1 MSRSVP
7 VSAAFPRG
15 GILVDCWGADPRWTS
30 LVPGHFLSPS
40 SFEAQ
45 AAAQDGRQIDRQALQ
60 AILLEQ
66 NRAFAAAPRALQQ
79 ADRMA
84 DPRALAVIGGQQAG
98 LFTGP
103 LYTVHKALTV
113 LALAAELEARLARP
127 VIPVFWI
134 ASEDS
139 DAAEIDHATVLDQ
152 AGGLRVIAAPPPGA
166 GTAGADRLPVSL
178 LRFGPGIG
186 DTVQALASLLPDAGF
201 SQEVMDAVRSAYA
214 PGRSFP
220 QAFGRLMA
228 WLFSARGL
236 VLVDPSDPRLKA
248 LALPLFRREIRERSP
263 VSVAVREQSGRLAA
277 AGYEAQVELRDGM
290 LTLFRQDPGREAI
303 AVEPGGFLLRASGRT
318 LSEQEL
324 VAELES
330 EPGRFTPNAALR
342 PLFQDS
348 VFPTLAVVLGP
359 AELAYFSQLTLAY
372 GRMGVPMP
380 VLFPR
385 ATVTLLEQRAS
396 RTMDKL
402 GITLGDVLSRGT
414 GIVDDI
420 VRREVPADLRS
431 GIEEGRARVASVWEG
446 LSGRIARLDPTLAP
460 TAQIAAAASMKQF
473 DFIEKK
479 IAQAAKKRDEV
490 LRGQVGRLTD
500 AVLPRGGLQ
509 ERTLNVVPFLAR
521 HGMGLLEQVAR
532 DVDVFQ
538 PLHHCVEVGP

>member
-7 VSAAFPRG
+7 VAAAFPRG
-15 GILVDCWGADPRWTS
+15 GILVDCWEADPRWTS

-45 AAAQDGRQIDRQALQ
+45 AAAQDGRPLDRKGLQ

-79 ADRMA
+79 ADRVA

-98 LFTGP
+98 LFSGP
-103 LYTVHKALTV
+103 LYTVHKALTI
-113 LALAAELEARLARP
+113 LALAADLEARLARP

-152 AGGLRVIAAPPPGA
+152 AGGLRNIVAPPPAA
-166 GTAGADRLPVSL
+166 GTGGADRLPVSL
-178 LRFGPGIG
+178 LRFGPDIG
-186 DTVQALASLLPDAGF
+186 EAVQALASLLPGSGF
-201 SQEVMDAVRSAYA
+201 SQDVMDAVRSAYA

-248 LALPLFRREIRERSP
+248 LALPLFRREIRQRSP
-263 VSVAVREQSGRLAA
+263 VSEAVREQSRRLAA
-277 AGYEAQVELRDGM
+277 AGYEAQIELRDGM
-290 LTLFRQDPGREAI
+290 LTLFRQDPGRESI
-303 AVEPGGFLLRASGRT
+303 AVGPGGFQLRASGRT

-330 EPGRFTPNAALR
+330 DPGRFTPNAALR

-348 VFPTLAVVLGP
+348 VFPTLAAVLGP

-372 GRMGVPMP
+372 RRMGVPMP

-385 ATVTLLEQRAS
+385 ATVTLLEQRVA

-402 GITLGDVLSRGT
+402 GITLHDVLSRG
-414 GIVDDI
+414 GAIVDDI
-420 VRREVPADLRS
+420 VRREVPADVRS
-431 GIEEGRARVASVWEG
+431 GLEEGRARVASVWED

-479 IAQAAKKRDEV
+479 VAQAAKKRDEV

-509 ERTLNVVPFLAR
+509 ERALNVLPFLAR
-521 HGMGLLEQVAR
+521 HGTGLLEQEAR
-532 DVDVFQ
+532 EVDVFQ
-538 PLHHCVEVGP
+538 PLHHCVETGP